1 MTRKAPFEEVDILVA
16 GGGVAGLAATALFA
30 TERFRTICVD
40 ASPPPPTDARQ
51 QGADL
56 RTTAFLQPSI
66 ETLKRAGAWAGVAE
80 QAADLR
86 IMRLIDAGGPE
97 PVARE
102 TADFDSSEVQ
112 NAPFGANAPNTA
124 IRQAL
129 MNRTAELTSAE
140 LRAPAGVTRLT
151 ARDDGVIVALA
162 DGAMVRAKLVIGADG
177 RDSAIRRM
185 SGVEAKRWGYGQKG
199 LVFAVRHPRPHQGVS
214 TEIHRT
220 GGPFTLVP
228 MPDDGDGPRSSVVWM
243 TPGPRALRLMELD
256 ETAFAEEATAASLG
270 VLGPLTLASRRAVWP
285 IISQIAER
293 LDAPRV
299 ALIAEAAH
307 VVPPIGAQGL
317 NMSLKDIDTLATLC
331 VEARA
336 KGEDIGA
343 PALLARYH
351 RARWPD
357 TAAHVAGIDALN
369 RAAMAENQSLRD
381 LRRAGLKTIH
391 DVKPLRRIAMRA
403 GLGAH

>member
-1 MTRKAPFEEVDILVA
+1 MAEKKAPTEVDVLVA

-30 TERFRTICVD
+30 TEGFRTLCVD
-40 ASPPPPTDARQ
+40 AAPPPPTDASLS
-51 QGADL
+51 GADL

-66 ETLKRAGAWAGVAE
+66 QTLRRAGAWTGVSE

-86 IMRLIDAGGPE
+86 VMRLIDAGGPE

-102 TADFDSSEVQ
+102 IADFEASEVQ
-112 NAPFGANAPNTA
+112 EAPFGANAPNTA
-124 IRQAL
+124 IRRAL
-129 MNRTAELTSAE
+129 MDRIGELDLAE

-151 ARDDGVIVALA
+151 ARDDVAIVTLA
-162 DGAMVRAKLVIGADG
+162 DGAMVRARLIIGADG
-177 RDSAIRRM
+177 RDSAIREM

-228 MPDDGDGPRSSVVWM
+228 MPDDGGEPRSSVVWM
-243 TPGPRALRLMELD
+243 TPGPKAMALMAID
-256 ETAFAEEATAASLG
+256 DAAFSAAATEASLG
-270 VLGPLTLASRRAVWP
+270 VLGPLTLASRRAIWP
-285 IISQIAER
+285 IISQIASR
-293 LDAPRV
+293 LNAPRV
-299 ALIAEAAH
+299 ALVAEAAH

-317 NMSLKDIDTLATLC
+317 NMSLRDIDALATLC
-331 VEARA
+331 GEARA
-336 KGEDIGA
+336 RGEDIGA
-343 PALLARYH
+343 PALLTRYH

-369 RAAMAENQSLRD
+369 RAAMAESQTSRD
-381 LRRAGLKTIH
+381 LRRTGLKAIH
-391 DVKPLRRIAMRA
+391 DVTPLRRLAMRA
-403 GLGAH
+403 GLGAR

>member
-1 MTRKAPFEEVDILVA
+1 MTKNTQRLEVDILVA

-30 TERFRTICVD
+30 AEGFRTLCVD
-40 ASPPPPTDARQ
+40 AAPPPPTDVNKK
-51 QGADL
+51 GADL

-66 ETLKRAGAWAGVAE
+66 RTLERAGAWSGVAE
-80 QAADLR
+80 QSADLR

-102 TADFDSSEVQ
+102 TADFDSAEVQ
-112 NAPFGANAPNTA
+112 DQPFGANVPNTS

-129 MNRTAELTSAE
+129 MDRIDALENAEI
-140 LRAPAGVTRLT
+140 RAPAGVAHLT
-151 ARDDGVIVALA
+151 VRDDIAIATLA
-162 DGAMVRAKLVIGADG
+162 GGNSVRARLVVGADG
-177 RDSAIRRM
+177 RDSAVRRM
-185 SGVEAKRWGYGQKG
+185 CGVEAKRWGYGQKG
-199 LVFAVRHPRPHQGVS
+199 VVFAVRHPRPHQGVS

-228 MPDDGDGPRSSVVWM
+228 MPDDGESPRSSVVWM
-243 TPGPRALRLMELD
+243 TPGPRAMELMKLD
-256 ETAFAEEATAASLG
+256 DKAFSKEATAASLG
-270 VLGPLTLASRRAVWP
+270 VLGPLTLASRRAAWP

-299 ALIAEAAH
+299 ALVAEAAH

-317 NMSLKDIDTLATLC
+317 NMSLRDIHALADLC

-343 PALLARYH
+343 PTVLSRYH

-369 RAAMAENQSLRD
+369 RAAIAEAQPLRD
-381 LRRAGLKTIH
+381 LRRAGLKSIH
-391 DVKPLRRIAMRA
+391 DIKPFRHLAMRM

>member
-1 MTRKAPFEEVDILVA
+1 MTKKPKTEEVDILVA

-30 TERFRTICVD
+30 TEGFRTLCVD
-40 ASPPPPTDARQ
+40 AAPPPPTDASK

-66 ETLKRAGAWAGVAE
+66 RTLARAGAWSGVAAQSAE
-80 QAADLR
+80 LR
-86 IMRLIDAGGPE
+86 IMRLIDAGGPA
-97 PVARE
+97 PIARE
-102 TADFDSSEVQ
+102 TADFDSAEVQ
-112 NAPFGANAPNTA
+112 DEPFGANAPNTA

-129 MNRTAELTSAE
+129 MDRIDALENAEI
-140 LRAPAGVTRLT
+140 RAPAGVTRLT
-151 ARDDGVIVALA
+151 VRDDVAIAALA
-162 DGAMVRAKLVIGADG
+162 DGSTVRAKLIVGADG
-177 RDSAIRRM
+177 RDSAVRRM
-185 SGVEAKRWGYGQKG
+185 CGVESKRWGYGQKG
-199 LVFAVRHPRPHQGVS
+199 VVFAVRHPRPHQGVS

-228 MPDDGDGPRSSVVWM
+228 MPDDGESPRSSVVWM
-243 TPGPRALRLMELD
+243 TPGPRAMELMQLD
-256 ETAFAEEATAASLG
+256 DQAFSDEATAASLG
-270 VLGPLTLASRRAVWP
+270 VLGPLTLASRRAAWP
-285 IISQIAER
+285 IISQISER

-317 NMSLKDIDTLATLC
+317 NMSLRDIHALVDLC
-331 VEARA
+331 AEARV
-336 KGEDIGA
+336 KGEDVGA
-343 PALLARYH
+343 PALLSRYH

-369 RAAMAENQSLRD
+369 RAAIAEAQPLRD
-381 LRRAGLKTIH
+381 LRRAGLKYIH
-391 DVKPLRRIAMRA
+391 DVKPFRRLAMRM